1 MNVRKDLV
9 IAVLLGFFLA
19 VTLYPK
25 VTGVGEYDPW
35 CDINSD
41 GKMRVDDILDVALRF
56 GSDGDPTRNVTVVNW
71 PNGSDVSVWWGQW
84 LSTSDIILSSGY
96 FAKGFGQLHVLI
108 AGSGLTSGEKITVVI
123 YGKLWNPAHNSY
135 YSGRAGIGEVTS
147 ASPTDTI
154 SIPVPSEEFYFYA
167 YNDPSSTGYV
177 YLSFYFTWA

>member
-1 MNVRKDLV
+1 MVDRKDCAIVVLV
-9 IAVLLGFFLA
+9 MLILAAVL
-19 VTLYPK
+19 VPTL
-25 VTGVGEYDPW
+25 TVGQDYDPW
-35 CDINSD
+35 SDITDD
-41 GKMRVDDILDVALRF
+41 GKIRVDDILDVALRF

-71 PNGSDVSVWWGQW
+71 PNSSDVSVWWGQW

-108 AGSGLTSGEKITVVI
+108 AGSGLTTGEKITVAI

-135 YSGRAGIGEVTS
+135 YSGRAGTGEVTS

-167 YNDPSSTGYV
+167 YTDSSSTGYV
-177 YLSFYFTWA
+177 YLSFYLTWA